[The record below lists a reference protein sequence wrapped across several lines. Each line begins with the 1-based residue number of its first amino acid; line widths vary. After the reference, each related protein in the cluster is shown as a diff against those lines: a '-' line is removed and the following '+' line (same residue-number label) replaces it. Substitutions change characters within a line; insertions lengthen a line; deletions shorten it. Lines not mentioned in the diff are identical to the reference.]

1 MTIQTILIAAIA
13 LVFTAAALLA
23 LIRMIKG
30 PSILDRA
37 IASDVLLSEVLCI
50 LGAEAVINQHTYTLP
65 IMLMIAGTGIL
76 GTVAVARFVARRDRA
91 QPREGER

>member
-1 MTIQTILIAAIA
+1 MTIQTTLIAAIA
-13 LVFTAAALLA
+13 VVFTAAALLA

-50 LGAEAVINQHTYTLP
+50 LGAEA
-65 IMLMIAGTGIL
+65 
-76 GTVAVARFVARRDRA
+76 
-91 QPREGER
+91 

>member
-1 MTIQTILIAAIA
+1 MTLNGVLIAAIA

-50 LGAEAVINQHTYTLP
+50 LGTEAVINQHTYTLP
-65 IMLMIAGTGIL
+65 IMLMIAATGIL

-91 QPREGER
+91 QSTEGER